1 MEQRYDIALEAGL
14 LLFEMEMYE
23 ESKRFLEI
31 SIHEDQEEIVSTVY
45 YCLAIC
51 CFELE
56 LEEDALNYTKELL
69 KLEPDHEEAR
79 ALIQRFESV

>member
-56 LEEDALNYTKELL
+56 LEEDALKYMRELL

-79 ALIQRFESV
+79 ALIHRFESV